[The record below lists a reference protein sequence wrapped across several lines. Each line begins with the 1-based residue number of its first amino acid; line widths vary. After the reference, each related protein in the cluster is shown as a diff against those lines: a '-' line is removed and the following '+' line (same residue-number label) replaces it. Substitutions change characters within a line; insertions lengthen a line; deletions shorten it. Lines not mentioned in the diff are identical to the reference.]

1 MKKILIL
8 IVAFGFTVSFTAPVF
23 AAMPKSV
30 DKLKHGVED
39 IVKSP
44 LEGIDTARKEVD
56 GADYKAVGL
65 VKGLIKAPFSIAKK
79 AGKGALDV
87 ATFPIT
93 E

>member
-1 MKKILIL
+1 MKKVFIL
-8 IVAFGFTVSFTAPVF
+8 IVAFGFMVCFTASAF
-23 AAMPKSV
+23 ATVPKSV
-30 DKLKHGVED
+30 DKLKNGVVD

-44 LEGIDTARKEVD
+44 LEGIDTAKKEVD
-56 GADYKAVGL
+56 GAHYKAVGL
-65 VKGLIKAPFSIAKK
+65 MKGLIKAPFHIAKK